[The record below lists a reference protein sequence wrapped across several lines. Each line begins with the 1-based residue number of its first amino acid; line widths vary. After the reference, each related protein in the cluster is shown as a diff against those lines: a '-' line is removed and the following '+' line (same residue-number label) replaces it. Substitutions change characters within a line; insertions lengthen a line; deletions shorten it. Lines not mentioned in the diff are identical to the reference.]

1 MPQIGEIKVYTES
14 GEVDLPVYSSG
25 DSGSEVH
32 EFLRVH
38 TENGTGFIPLTTED
52 MAAYPFLKIRTSTEG
67 TLSVNN
73 SPTVDSEVLLDGF
86 EDGDLSE
93 WSNTNNVSVTGGRSF
108 QGDNSM
114 YASAGTSTSTYL
126 LGERGLGSEVS
137 MIELYWRETSNS
149 YGHGY
154 QFLDS
159 SGNRVAG
166 AGTANPQWT
175 YVDGN
180 AGYQLYSGD
189 GYNRW
194 IRLRLEFDYQNN
206 QVTYIFED
214 LNSETQKQVTA
225 EMDSVGKVTQI
236 QKVNADGASELYEQ
250 SKDTGGF
257 YGALDT
263 WTDSIIVER
272 ILDNTTLIE
281 GFEDGNTSEYS
292 SRRGGSFNTTESNV
306 WEGTYSGRQS
316 FGGTYY
322 ASHTDPDST
331 GPSSGDTFEFYFRT
345 NNSNSS
351 TAYGLLFAVQDSSDF
366 GGGYYL
372 RIGNN
377 GNSLQIK
384 EDGRNTNLASSSY
397 SPKYNTWLRVVVDF
411 RDTNSGKIKARV
423 EDLDSTELGSVEA
436 STSKYNSGGIGW
448 IANDKGSTADW
459 TVDNLQTLD

>member
-1 MPQIGEIKVYTES
+1 MPQIGKIKVYTES
-14 GEVDLPVYSSG
+14 GEVDLPVYSPG
-25 DSGSEVH
+25 DSGSKVH

-52 MAAYPFLKIRTSTEG
+52 QASYSFLKIRTSTKG
-67 TLSVNN
+67 TLSVSN
-73 SPTVDSEVLLDGF
+73 SPTVESEVLLDGF

-93 WSNTNNVSVTGGRSF
+93 WSNTNNVSVTSGRSF
-108 QGDNSM
+108 EGDNSM

-126 LGERGLGSEVS
+126 LGQRGLGSEVS
-137 MIELYWRETSNS
+137 MVELYWRETSNS

-159 SGNRVAG
+159 DGNRVAG

-175 YVDGN
+175 YVDGS

-189 GYNRW
+189 GYGRW
-194 IRLRLEFDYQNN
+194 IRLRLEFDYQNDK
-206 QVTYIFED
+206 VTYIFED
-214 LNSETQKQVTA
+214 LNSGTQKQVTA
-225 EMDSVGKVTQI
+225 DMDSVGKVQTI
-236 QKVNADGASELYEQ
+236 QKVNSGTASDLYEQ
-250 SKDTGGF
+250 RVNTSGSF
-257 YGALDT
+257 YGSLDS
-263 WTDSIIVER
+263 WTDSIMVR
-272 ILDNTTLIE
+272 RKTTLIE
-281 GFEDGNTSEYS
+281 GFEDGSTSEYG

-316 FGGTYY
+316 FGGIYY
-322 ASHTDPDST
+322 ASHTDPDAN

-377 GNSLQIK
+377 GNTLQIN
-384 EDGRNTNLASSSY
+384 EDGRNTSLASSSY
-397 SPKYNTWLRVVVDF
+397 SPEYNEWLRVVIDF
-411 RDTNSGKIKARV
+411 RDTNSEKIKARI
-423 EDLDSTELGSVEA
+423 EKLDSTELGSVEA

-448 IANDKGSTADW
+448 IANDKGSNADW
-459 TVDNLQTLD
+459 NIDNLQILY